1 MLKTV
6 LICYTQGAFDQLELD
21 TIEPTEVAS
30 QTEWVAGSREIGA
43 VAQNLSLALQS
54 LNLDLEVE
62 IIKVPMPDYNPLTIS
77 RTALAWR
84 LLDLT
89 ESNGRSIDLAIC
101 LDFPAWSIAH
111 PQKLCWIL
119 TPPFFVTRPQL
130 AINQRSDEN
139 SNAIKTLGQAEK
151 RGMHEAKRILVAQR
165 SIAEE
170 LVRSGI
176 QLEFNPLPPA
186 NAEPSEV
193 AWQKTAS
200 HLLSKS
206 K

>member
-6 LICYTQGAFDQLELD
+6 LICYTQGAFDQLAPHN
-21 TIEPTEVAS
+21 IEPAEAAS
-30 QTEWVAGSREIGA
+30 QTEGVASSREIAA
-43 VAQNLSLALQS
+43 VARNLSLALQS
-54 LNLDLEVE
+54 LNLGLEVE

-77 RTALAWR
+77 KTALAWR

-89 ESNGRSIDLAIC
+89 ESNGRTIDLAIC

-111 PQKLCWIL
+111 PQKLCWVL

-139 SNAIKTLGQAEK
+139 NSAVKMLGQAEK

-170 LVRSGI
+170 LARSGI

-186 NAEPSEV
+186 NAEPSGV
-193 AWQKTAS
+193 AWQKAVS
-200 HLLSKS
+200 HLLPK
-206 K
+206 